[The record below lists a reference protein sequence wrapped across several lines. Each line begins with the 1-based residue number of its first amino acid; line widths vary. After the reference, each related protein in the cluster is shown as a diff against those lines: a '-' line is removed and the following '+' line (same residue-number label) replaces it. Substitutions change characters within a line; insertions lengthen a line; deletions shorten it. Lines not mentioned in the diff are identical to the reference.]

1 MEIMDKRYGD
11 LQDEVDRLRAQLGEE
26 VLARQALSAELD
38 ERNRSSDDRIR
49 DQEEQSDLVSAL
61 QVEMAQEKDRATDLG
76 VRLQEALLDVDGLK
90 NAEQTLLGQLQQ
102 MQDERSGYFQDAS
115 DAHAD
120 ADELR
125 LQVAGLHAELD
136 AIANQLALV
145 QQERDTALK
154 SQSAESER
162 LMRDR
167 IAEAD
172 GDRAV
177 LEHQTVTLN
186 KQVEDLKR
194 ELDEKLSAVRNTA
207 ARQADGLKAELSLS
221 KAQLREA
228 QRREAVLSE
237 EMAMLKDNS
246 NALTSDRGHQAEVA
260 RDAVALV
267 TKYYET
273 CRPLLRILN
282 AAAAS
287 KRTGSDEAEKD
298 KQQEASPASIAH
310 STSSLRE
317 SGLVRSLASAQSFDL
332 DGLTDAVNKV
342 IIRSKRYQ
350 KGYKHMR
357 DVSRSK
363 ITFTDFQRGDLV
375 RTASALGFV
384 SDHDRH
390 YSYRP
395 GTRLAASG
403 LLSMVSENSED
414 GILSLEADPAV
425 NAPHHFL
432 KADEKMKEEAKS
444 RDWIMARITG
454 TEEAVAGEVSQVNG
468 RITLLC

>member
-1 MEIMDKRYGD
+1 MIANIRNLRASEHLDQSTDPGQSHSVSDLESRDEKDLRYQEEMKIMDKRYGD

-26 VLARQALSAELD
+26 VLARQTLSAELD
-38 ERNRSSDDRIR
+38 ERNRMSEDRVR
-49 DQEEQSDLVSAL
+49 DQEDQTDLVNAL
-61 QVEMAQEKDRATDLG
+61 QVDMAQEKDRATDLG

-90 NAEQTLLGQLQQ
+90 NAEQTLLEQLQQ
-102 MQDERSGYFQDAS
+102 MQDERSDHFQAAS
-115 DAHAD
+115 DAQAD

-125 LQVAGLHAELD
+125 AQVAGLHAEID
-136 AIANQLALV
+136 AVQQQLASA
-145 QQERDTALK
+145 QQERDAALK

-194 ELDEKLSAVRNTA
+194 ELDEKLTAVRNTA
-207 ARQADGLKAELSLS
+207 TRQADGLKAELSLS

-228 QRREAVLSE
+228 QRREVVLAD
-237 EMAMLKDNS
+237 EMAMLQDS
-246 NALTSDRGHQAEVA
+246 STALKADRGHQADVA

-273 CRPLLRILN
+273 CRPLLRVVN

-298 KQQEASPASIAH
+298 KPRATSPVSVAQ
-310 STSSLRE
+310 STTSLRE
-317 SGLVRSLASAQSFDL
+317 SGFVRSLASAQDFDL
-332 DGLTDAVNKV
+332 EGLTDAVNKV
-342 IIRSKRYQ
+342 ITRSKRYQ

-363 ITFTDFQRGDLV
+363 ITFTDFQKGDLV
-375 RTASALGFV
+375 
-384 SDHDRH
+384 
-390 YSYRP
+390 
-395 GTRLAASG
+395 
-403 LLSMVSENSED
+403 
-414 GILSLEADPAV
+414 I
-425 NAPHHFL
+425 
-432 KADEKMKEEAKS
+432 
-444 RDWIMARITG
+444 
-454 TEEAVAGEVSQVNG
+454 
-468 RITLLC
+468 